1 MNFSTLSLGA
11 KLTLVSAFAIAICL
25 IGGISL
31 QTIQTSNTT
40 EQLTVGEARGVARH
54 HAEQAGR
61 VLNSGMAVA
70 KNLAGAFRAVREQKG
85 ADRAAYNEILNRTL
99 VDNPSL
105 AGAWSGFEPNALDGK
120 DADYKSEGE
129 PFGDG
134 TGQYVTYY
142 YNFGEGIIPYHLTGL
157 DNPEV
162 NEYYT
167 TPRDTN
173 KPYVTDAITYDIQGR
188 DVVLTSFVYPVQDKS
203 GKFLGVLGVDLE
215 LNALSE
221 RFAQLTP
228 FGTGTVNLVSAQGTW
243 VAHEN
248 PDVRGTKL
256 DSGNPVQAA
265 ILETMKSGEP
275 RRVDDDTTMH
285 MIVPVEIAGYPNQ
298 WGVVVNVPLA
308 TVFAPA
314 NDLRNTTLIGGVILL
329 VIVIAVVLLATNA
342 MVRRPMTSV
351 AGVIDHL
358 QKGNFAVQVPYLERH
373 DEIGAIAKALESFK
387 EASARMQQAE
397 REKLEA
403 EQRASE
409 ERNRTRLQMA
419 DEFEKSVGSI
429 VNNVS
434 DSAGNM
440 EKVSRQM
447 RRAADQGSE
456 QAVVVAAAAD
466 EASANVQTVA
476 SATEEL
482 SASIQE
488 ISSQVAKSSDIS
500 NTAVEEAS
508 RANTMITGLA
518 EAAVRIGEVVSLI
531 NDIAAQTNLL
541 ALNATIE
548 AARAGE
554 AGKGFAVVAQEVKNL
569 ANQTAKATDEIAQQI
584 GSIQSETQNTV
595 GAIERVTETISSINE
610 IATAIASAVEQQ
622 GAATAEISGNVQ
634 QAAAGTNEVSS
645 SIGIVRNT
653 SQETGEAASNV
664 QVGATRLAEEAR
676 NLDTQ
681 VKNFLDRLR
690 NI

>member
-1 MNFSTLSLGA
+1 MNFSSLSLGA
-11 KLTLVSAFAIAICL
+11 KLTFVSALAIAICL
-25 IGGISL
+25 IAGISL
-31 QTIQTSNTT
+31 QTLQTNRTT
-40 EQLTVGEARGVARH
+40 EELTVGEARAVANH
-54 HAEQAGR
+54 HAEQAGS
-61 VLNSGMAVA
+61 VLNSGMRVA
-70 KNLAGAFRAVREQKG
+70 KNLAGAFRAIRDQGGV
-85 ADRAAYNEILNRTL
+85 DRKAYNEILNRTL
-99 VDNPSL
+99 IDNPTL

-120 DADYKSEGE
+120 DADYKDEGE

-134 TGQYVTYY
+134 SGQYVTYY
-142 YNFGEGIIPYHLTGL
+142 YNFGEGITPYHLTGL
-157 DNPEV
+157 DNPEI

-167 TPRDTN
+167 APRDTN
-173 KPYVTDAITYDIQGR
+173 QPYVTDAITYDIQGR
-188 DVVLTSFVYPVQDKS
+188 DVVLTSFVYPVQNPAGD
-203 GKFLGVLGVDLE
+203 FLGVLGVDLE

-221 RFAQLTP
+221 RFAELTP

-243 VAHEN
+243 VAHED
-248 PDVRGTKL
+248 PEIRGTTL
-256 DSGNPVQAA
+256 SADNTVQAA
-265 ILETMKSGEP
+265 ILDAMKSGTP
-275 RRVDDDTTMH
+275 TRVDDDQMLH

-298 WGVVVNVPLA
+298 WGVVVNVPYD
-308 TVFAPA
+308 TVYAPA
-314 NDLRNTTLIGGVILL
+314 ESLRNTTLIGGLILL
-329 VIVIAVVLLATNA
+329 AIVIAVVLLSTRNL
-342 MVRRPMTSV
+342 VSRPMTRV

-358 QKGNFAVQVPYLERH
+358 QSGNFDVSIPYLKRN
-373 DEIGAIAKALESFK
+373 DEIGAIAKALEAFK
-387 EASARMQQAE
+387 EASAGMQKAE

-403 EQRASE
+403 EQKASE
-409 ERNRTRLQMA
+409 ARNRARLQMA

-429 VNNVS
+429 VVNVS
-434 DSAGNM
+434 DSSENM
-440 EKVSRQM
+440 ESVSRQM
-447 RRAADQGSE
+447 RRAADESSE

-500 NTAVEEAS
+500 STAVEEAS
-508 RANTMITGLA
+508 RANAMVTGLA
-518 EAAVRIGEVVSLI
+518 EAADRIGEVVSLI

-548 AARAGE
+548 AARSGE

-569 ANQTAKATDEIAQQI
+569 ATQTAKATDDIAQQI

-595 GAIERVTETISSINE
+595 GAIEKVTETISNINE
-610 IATAIASAVEQQ
+610 IATAIASAVEEQ
-622 GAATAEISGNVQ
+622 GAATAEISSNVQ

-664 QVGATRLAEEAR
+664 QAGATQLAQEAR
-676 NLDTQ
+676 NLDEQ
-681 VKNFLDRLR
+681 VRNFLDRLR

>member
-1 MNFSTLSLGA
+1 MKFSTLSLGA
-11 KLTLVSAFAIAICL
+11 KLTVVSAFAIAVCL
-25 IGGISL
+25 IAGISL
-31 QTIQTSNTT
+31 QTIQTSSTT
-40 EQLTVGEARGVARH
+40 EELTEGEARSVARH
-54 HAEQAGR
+54 HAEQAGS
-61 VLNSGMAVA
+61 VLNSGMSVA
-70 KNLAGAFRAVREQKG
+70 KNLAGTFRAVREQG
-85 ADRAAYNEILNRTL
+85 GTDRKAYNEILNRTL

-120 DADYKSEGE
+120 DADYKNEGE

-134 TGQYVTYY
+134 TGKYVTYY
-142 YNFGEGIIPYHLTGL
+142 YNFGDGITPYHLTGL
-157 DNPEV
+157 DDPSV

-167 TPRDTN
+167 EPRDTN

-188 DVVLTSFVYPVQDKS
+188 DVVLTSFVYPVQNAS
-203 GKFLGVLGVDLE
+203 GQFLGVLGVDLE

-221 RFAQLTP
+221 RFAELTP

-243 VAHEN
+243 VAHED

-256 DSGNPVQAA
+256 DGSDAVQAA
-265 ILETMKSGEP
+265 ILNAMKTGETV
-275 RRVDDDTTMH
+275 RVDDDTTMH
-285 MIVPVEIAGYPNQ
+285 MIVPVAIAGYPNQ

-308 TVFAPA
+308 TVYAPA
-314 NDLRNTTLIGGVILL
+314 DNLRNATLVGGVILL
-329 VIVIAVVLLATNA
+329 AIVIAVVLFSTNA
-342 MVRRPMTSV
+342 LVSRPMTSV
-351 AGVIDHL
+351 AGVIDNL
-358 QKGNFAVQVPYLERH
+358 QKGDFNVRVPYLERH
-373 DEIGAIAKALESFK
+373 DEIGAIAKALEAFK
-387 EASARMQQAE
+387 EASAGMQQAE

-419 DEFEKSVGSI
+419 DEFEKSIGSI
-429 VNNVS
+429 VVNVS

-440 EKVSRQM
+440 EQVSRQM
-447 RRAADQGSE
+447 RRAADQSSE

-500 NTAVEEAS
+500 STAVEEAS
-508 RANTMITGLA
+508 RANTMVTGLA
-518 EAAVRIGEVVSLI
+518 EAADRIGEVVSLI

-595 GAIERVTETISSINE
+595 GAIERVTETISNINE
-610 IATAIASAVEQQ
+610 IATAIASAVEEQ

-634 QAAAGTNEVSS
+634 QAAAGTTEVSS
-645 SIGIVRNT
+645 SIGIVRTT

-664 QVGATRLAEEAR
+664 QAGATQFAEEAR

-681 VKNFLDRLR
+681 VKSFLDRLR

>member
-1 MNFSTLSLGA
+1 MKFSTLSLGA
-11 KLTLVSAFAIAICL
+11 KLTFVSAFAIAVCL
-25 IGGISL
+25 IAGISL
-31 QTIQTSNTT
+31 QTIQTSSTT
-40 EQLTVGEARGVARH
+40 EELTEGEARSVARH

-61 VLNSGMAVA
+61 VLNSGMSVA
-70 KNLAGAFRAVREQKG
+70 QNLAGAFRAIREQG
-85 ADRAAYNEILNRTL
+85 GTDRKAYNEILNRTL

-120 DADYKSEGE
+120 DADYKNEGE

-134 TGQYVTYY
+134 TGKYVTYY
-142 YNFGEGIIPYHLTGL
+142 YNFGDGITPYHLTGL

-167 TPRDTN
+167 APRDTN

-188 DVVLTSFVYPVQDKS
+188 DVVLTSFVYPVQNAS
-203 GKFLGVLGVDLE
+203 GQFLGVLGVDLE

-221 RFAQLTP
+221 RFAELTP

-248 PDVRGTKL
+248 ADIRGTKL
-256 DSGNPVQAA
+256 DGANAVQAA
-265 ILETMKSGEP
+265 ILDAMKTGETV
-275 RRVDDDTTMH
+275 RVDDDTTMH
-285 MIVPVEIAGYPNQ
+285 MIVPVAISGYPNQ

-308 TVFAPA
+308 TVYAPA
-314 NDLRNTTLIGGVILL
+314 DNLRNATLVGGVILL
-329 VIVIAVVLLATNA
+329 VIVIAVVHFSTNA
-342 MVRRPMTSV
+342 LVSRPMTSV
-351 AGVIDHL
+351 AGVIDNL
-358 QKGNFAVQVPYLERH
+358 QKGDFTVRVPYLERH

-387 EASARMQQAE
+387 EASAGMQKAE

-409 ERNRTRLQMA
+409 ERNRARLQMA

-429 VNNVS
+429 VVNVS

-447 RRAADQGSE
+447 RRAADESSE

-518 EAAVRIGEVVSLI
+518 EAADRIGEVVSLI

-595 GAIERVTETISSINE
+595 GAIERVTETISNINE

-664 QVGATRLAEEAR
+664 QAGATQLAEEAR

-681 VKNFLDRLR
+681 VKSFLDRLR

>member
-1 MNFSTLSLGA
+1 MNLSSLSLGA
-11 KLTLVSAFAIAICL
+11 KLTLVSAFAIAVCL
-25 IGGISL
+25 IAGITL
-31 QTIQTSNTT
+31 QTIQTSKTT
-40 EQLTVGEARGVARH
+40 EQLTVGEARGVAKH
-54 HAEQAGR
+54 HAEQASQ
-61 VLNSGMAVA
+61 VLNSGMSIARQ
-70 KNLAGAFRAVREQKG
+70 LAGGFRAIREQGG
-85 ADRAAYNEILNRTL
+85 ADRKVYNEILNRTL
-99 VDNPSL
+99 IDYPSL
-105 AGAWSGFEPNALDGK
+105 AGAWSGFEPDALDGK
-120 DADYKSEGE
+120 DADYKDEGE
-129 PFGDG
+129 PFGEG
-134 TGQYVTYY
+134 SGRYVTYF
-142 YNFGEGIIPYHLTGL
+142 YNFGDGITPYHLTGL
-157 DNPEV
+157 DDPSV

-167 TPRDTN
+167 SPRDTN

-221 RFAQLTP
+221 RFAELTP
-228 FGTGTVNLVSAQGTW
+228 FETGTVNLVSAQGTW
-243 VAHEN
+243 VAHED
-248 PDVRGTKL
+248 PAIRGTKL
-256 DSGNPVQAA
+256 DANDPVQAT
-265 ILETMKSGEP
+265 ILEVMKSGEP
-275 RRVDDDTTMH
+275 QRIDDDKDMH
-285 MIVPVEIAGYPNQ
+285 MIVPVEISGYPNQ

-314 NDLRNTTLIGGVILL
+314 DNLRDATLIGGVVLL
-329 VIVIAVVLLATNA
+329 SIVIAVVLFSTTT

-358 QKGNFAVQVPYLERH
+358 QKGNFAIDVPYLERN
-373 DEIGAIAKALESFK
+373 DEIGAIAKALEAFK
-387 EASARMQQAE
+387 EASAGMQQAE

-429 VNNVS
+429 VVNVS
-434 DSAGNM
+434 DSAENM

-447 RRAADQGSE
+447 RNAADQSAE

-500 NTAVEEAS
+500 STAVEEAS
-508 RANTMITGLA
+508 RANAMVTGLA
-518 EAAVRIGEVVSLI
+518 EAADRIGEVVSLI

-595 GAIERVTETISSINE
+595 GAIERVTETISNINE

-664 QVGATRLAEEAR
+664 QVGATQLAQEAR
-676 NLDTQ
+676 NLDAQ

>member
-1 MNFSTLSLGA
+1 MKFSTLSLGA
-11 KLTLVSAFAIAICL
+11 KLTFVSAFAIAVCL
-25 IGGISL
+25 IAGISL
-31 QTIQTSNTT
+31 QTIQTSSTT
-40 EQLTVGEARGVARH
+40 EELTEGEARSVARH

-61 VLNSGMAVA
+61 VLNSGMSVA
-70 KNLAGAFRAVREQKG
+70 KNLAGAFRAIREQG
-85 ADRAAYNEILNRTL
+85 GTDRKAYNEILNRTL

-120 DADYKSEGE
+120 DADYKNEGE

-134 TGQYVTYY
+134 TGKYVTYY
-142 YNFGEGIIPYHLTGL
+142 YNFGDGITPYHLTGL

-167 TPRDTN
+167 APRDTN

-188 DVVLTSFVYPVQDKS
+188 DVVLTSFVYPVQNSS
-203 GKFLGVLGVDLE
+203 GQFLGVLGVDLE

-221 RFAQLTP
+221 RFAKLTP

-243 VAHEN
+243 VAHED
-248 PDVRGTKL
+248 PDVRGNKL
-256 DSGNPVQAA
+256 DGNDVVQAA
-265 ILETMKSGEP
+265 ILNAMKTGETV
-275 RRVDDDTTMH
+275 RIDDDTTMH
-285 MIVPVEIAGYPNQ
+285 LIVPVQIVGYPNQ

-308 TVFAPA
+308 TVYAPA
-314 NDLRNTTLIGGVILL
+314 DNLRNATLIGGVILL
-329 VIVIAVVLLATNA
+329 IIVIAVVLFSTKAL
-342 MVRRPMTSV
+342 VSRPMTSV
-351 AGVIDHL
+351 AGVIDSL
-358 QKGNFAVQVPYLERH
+358 QKGDFSVQVPYLERQ

-387 EASARMQQAE
+387 EASAGMQQAE
-397 REKLEA
+397 RDKLEA

-409 ERNRTRLQMA
+409 SRNRTRLQMA
-419 DEFEKSVGSI
+419 DEFEKSIGSI
-429 VNNVS
+429 VVNVS

-447 RRAADQGSE
+447 RRAADESSE

-595 GAIERVTETISSINE
+595 GAIERVTETISNINE

-664 QVGATRLAEEAR
+664 QAGATQLAEEAR

-681 VKNFLDRLR
+681 VKSFLDRLR